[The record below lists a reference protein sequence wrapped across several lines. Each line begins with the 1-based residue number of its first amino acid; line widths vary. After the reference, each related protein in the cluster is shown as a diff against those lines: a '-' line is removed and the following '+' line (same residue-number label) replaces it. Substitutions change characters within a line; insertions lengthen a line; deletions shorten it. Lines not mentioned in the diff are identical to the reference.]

1 MYNTRRIS
9 PAICFFLK
17 KAKGTTLEKKL
28 RQRVPPMVFISGISR
43 VKGGPFSVNFF
54 QRGYPFEISK
64 NEDFGKIFCCNFKK
78 NSEILRFMLEF
89 FTFSVVKMYINMD
102 TS

>member
-1 MYNTRRIS
+1 
-9 PAICFFLK
+9 
-17 KAKGTTLEKKL
+17 
-28 RQRVPPMVFISGISR
+28 MVLIFEISR
-43 VKGGPFSVNFF
+43 AKGGPFSVNFF

-78 NSEILRFMLEF
+78 NSEILRIF

>member
-1 MYNTRRIS
+1 M
-9 PAICFFLK
+9 K
-17 KAKGTTLEKKL
+17 KANKGTPFEKKL
-28 RQRVPPMVFISGISR
+28 RQIVPPMVLKFGISR
-43 VKGGPFSVNFF
+43 AKGGPFSVNFF

-78 NSEILRFMLEF
+78 NSEILRFLLEF

-102 TS
+102 TL